1 MAEAYKRLWAAVL
14 EQAIKDV
21 QGDERAHRGKVRS
34 IFSEGAW
41 AWFRSESQE
50 VGSFLW
56 TCNML
61 GFEPDFILS
70 LLTRQDTGT
79 AESKFMAFG

>member
-21 QGDERAHRGKVRS
+21 QGDERARRGKVRS

-61 GFEPDFILS
+61 GFEPDFIVS
-70 LLTRQDTGT
+70 LLTRQDTET

>member
-21 QGDERAHRGKVRS
+21 QGDARARRGKVRS

-61 GFEPDFILS
+61 GFEPDFIVS
-70 LLTRQDTGT
+70 LLTRQDTET